1 MKKIKIKTNVFGM
14 VLSLAAMLLVA
25 RTTPLQAQ
33 TEYHP
38 ITDGCV
44 WSVSDEKYMTVG
56 DTVLNGKTYMKIYR
70 QVAAQAFD
78 FNLEEA
84 EYFAAI
90 RDDSVEQRVYAFIPS
105 GTWIHDLSDYSGART
120 DTALE
125 VLLYDF
131 SLKMGDTVCFY
142 SIGSMVVK
150 TVAVR
155 AESVN
160 MYVGE
165 TDHSVVMHQYS
176 SSDSV
181 VYLSDNSP
189 RNQILLEGISLY
201 SKPCV
206 WIEGVGSLRGFGE
219 GDQMNLSDYNQRML
233 LCFVDGAGVSYQ
245 TEFDLDE
252 VPNDCYSTG
261 FGGDLEEHSPLVTTV
276 YPNPTD
282 DLLHIELSGAEIAT
296 VALYDLQGRM
306 VTGAGAHAGAP
317 QRGGNVT
324 INMRSVPAGVYLLRV
339 TDADGKEYQR
349 KIVKR

>member
-1 MKKIKIKTNVFGM
+1 MKEIKIKSSLFG
-14 VLSLAAMLLVA
+14 VALAVVAMLFVA

-44 WSVSDEKYMTVG
+44 WSVSNEKYMAVG

-70 QVAAQAFD
+70 QVAAQSFE
-78 FNLEEA
+78 FSLEEA
-84 EYFAAI
+84 EYFAAV
-90 RDDSVEQRVYAFIPS
+90 RDDSAEKKVYAYLPA
-105 GTWIHDLSDYSGART
+105 GTAIHEGSSLAVT
-120 DTALE
+120 DTAME

-252 VPNDCYSTG
+252 IPNDCYSTG
-261 FGGDLEEHSPLVTTV
+261 FGGDVKEHSPSVTSV

-282 DLLHIELSGAEIAT
+282 DLLFVELRGAEIAR
-296 VALYDLQGRM
+296 VALYDLQGWM

-317 QRGGNVT
+317 QQGTTATMNLRN
-324 INMRSVPAGVYLLRV
+324 VPAGVYLLRV
-339 TDADGKEYQR
+339 TDADGKEYHR